1 MRIIKSFWRR
11 IRIEAKLRLRIGA
24 VGLGMVLVVP
34 SGVAQSH
41 WVASWGTSEQAVD
54 PANNQP
60 GVDAEKLTDVTV
72 RQLVHLSL
80 GGSAVRLELS
90 NTFGTKPLT
99 IDSVHVARPGEA
111 RSAPSTVIDAATDH
125 AVTFA
130 GEAAV
135 TVPAGAKYVSDPV
148 AMSVPALA
156 NLTISFHLGEAPVG
170 QTAHPGSRATSWL
183 LHGEHAGDADLEGA
197 ERVVRWFQL
206 AAVDVSAPAKAGAVV
221 AFGDSITDG
230 HGATTDGNDRWPDV
244 LARRLQGAGMLVAV
258 VNEGI
263 GGNHLLTD
271 GNGANAL
278 ARVDRDVLSLES
290 VRSVIVLEGINDVG
304 MLAREKTGTAA
315 DHAALVARM
324 TAAYEQIVLRAHAHG
339 LKVIGGT
346 MTPFVGSDYYA
357 PTAADEAV
365 RGAVNAWIREPGHF
379 DAIVDFDKAVRD
391 PADPSRMLSAFDSG
405 DHLHPGPAGYKAMA
419 EAIPLGL
426 FR

>member
-1 MRIIKSFWRR
+1 
-11 IRIEAKLRLRIGA
+11 
-24 VGLGMVLVVP
+24 
-34 SGVAQSH
+34 
-41 WVASWGTSEQAVD
+41 
-54 PANNQP
+54 
-60 GVDAEKLTDVTV
+60 
-72 RQLVHLSL
+72 
-80 GGSAVRLELS
+80 
-90 NTFGTKPLT
+90 
-99 IDSVHVARPGEA
+99 
-111 RSAPSTVIDAATDH
+111 
-125 AVTFA
+125 
-130 GEAAV
+130 
-135 TVPAGAKYVSDPV
+135 
-148 AMSVPALA
+148 VPALA

-183 LHGEHAGDADLEGA
+183 LHGEHAGEVDLVGA
-197 ERVVRWFQL
+197 EKVVRWFQL